1 MSLRFARWFADSV
14 KKFTAALLLALL
26 PASLAAQSATQPVF
40 RVNTRIVILDV
51 VVTDK
56 KGKVVN
62 NLSKND
68 FTIYED
74 KELQTI
80 RTFEPPSAHVMPPSP
95 DGKPLVTSSA
105 DLPKI
110 GNAPVT
116 ILVLDELN
124 TAFSDMAYARQ
135 SLQKYLNAQPELLN
149 QPTALLVASNT
160 KFQLLQDYTQSRV
173 DVLAALKA
181 HFPEYPWKMAN
192 SGKSGPG
199 AVERIS
205 QTLASLL
212 QISEASRGTPGRK
225 NIIWVGVNAPGVD
238 LMNAD
243 PVTEQQITGIV
254 RRVTQTLLAARV
266 TVFYI
271 DPTINSAA
279 TVGVMVPG
287 DDADNDTFVDTD
299 PFGSDINFNE
309 FAPATGGKIF
319 MSRND
324 VNNEI
329 ATSIDN
335 GASYYTLSYS
345 PTNHNEDAA
354 KYRNIKIKLSDPN
367 LTATTRGGYYPETD
381 NANNIAA
388 DPTLDAK
395 QRKGVLQLEL
405 SQAALSTLPYNGLS
419 IHVQKSDD
427 KKIWNISVATKDL
440 TWTPQPNGMLSTEA
454 TTIAATFDDSRN
466 STKGKY
472 RTIGKSKM
480 LGHVAHEL
488 TAERRSDAPA
498 PYTVT
503 FQLPVA
509 LPAGTDRIRFVVRDA
524 VSGKTG
530 TFDVKR

>member
-1 MSLRFARWFADSV
+1 MSLRFVRWVTVSL
-14 KKFTAALLLALL
+14 KQFTAVLMLVLL
-26 PASLAAQSATQPVF
+26 PASLAAQSASQPVF

-51 VVTDK
+51 VVTDR

-74 KELQTI
+74 KEQQNI
-80 RTFEPPSAHVMPPSP
+80 RTFEPPSAHVMPTSP

-105 DLPKI
+105 DLSKI

-124 TAFSDMAYARQ
+124 TAFPDMAYARY
-135 SLQKYLNAQPELLN
+135 SLQKYLNAQPEILN
-149 QPTALLVASNT
+149 QPTELLVASNT
-160 KFQLLQDYTQSRV
+160 KFQLLQDYTQKRA

-181 HFPEYPWKMAN
+181 HFPEYPWKLEG

-199 AVERIS
+199 AAERIA
-205 QTLASLL
+205 QTLSSLL

-225 NIIWVGVNAPGVD
+225 NIVWVGVNAPGIS
-238 LMNAD
+238 LMGID
-243 PVTEQQITGIV
+243 PDTEQQVTAIA

-271 DPTINSAA
+271 NPTSNSSA
-279 TVGVMVPG
+279 TTGVLVPG
-287 DDADNDTFVDTD
+287 DDADSTTFVDSD
-299 PFGSDINFNE
+299 PFGSDIDFDQ
-309 FAPATGGKIF
+309 FAPATGGQIF

-367 LTATTRGGYYPETD
+367 LIATTRGGYYPEPD
-381 NANNIAA
+381 NANNMV
-388 DPTLDAK
+388 LDTSLNAS
-395 QRKGVLQLEL
+395 QRKSALQM
-405 SQAALSTLPYNGLS
+405 ALSDAVWSTLSYNGLK
-419 IHVQKSDD
+419 VTAQKSDD
-427 KKIWNISVATKDL
+427 KKFWHIAIPTRDL
-440 TWTPQPNGMLSTEA
+440 SWKPRTDGTLTTEVTA
-454 TTIAATFDDSRN
+454 IVATFDDSRN
-466 STKGKY
+466 NSTGKY

-488 TAERRSDAPA
+488 VAARKPDQPTPDI
-498 PYTVT
+498 TT
-503 FQLPVA
+503 FDLPVEQ
-509 LPAGTDRIRFVVRDA
+509 PAGTSRFRIVMRDA
-524 VSGKTG
+524 FSGKTG
-530 TFDVKR
+530 TADIKP

>member
-1 MSLRFARWFADSV
+1 M
-14 KKFTAALLLALL
+14 
-26 PASLAAQSATQPVF
+26 AAQTATQPVF

-56 KGKVVN
+56 KGNVVN
-62 NLSKND
+62 NLKQDD
-68 FTIYED
+68 FTVYED
-74 KELQTI
+74 KQLQTI

-95 DGKPLVTSSA
+95 DGKPLVTSAA
-105 DLPKI
+105 DLPRI

-124 TAFSDMAYARQ
+124 TAFSDMAFARQ
-135 SLQKYLNAQPELLN
+135 SLQKYLNAQPEILN

-160 KFQLLQDYTQSRV
+160 KFQLLQDYTQKRA
-173 DVLAALKA
+173 DVLSALKA

-212 QISEASRGTPGRK
+212 QIAEASRGTPGRK

-238 LMNAD
+238 LINAD
-243 PVTEQQITGIV
+243 PVTEQAVTSIV
-254 RRVTQTLLAARV
+254 KRVTQTLLAARV

-271 DPTINSAA
+271 DPTINSSA

-287 DDADNDTFVDTD
+287 DDSDSDTFVDTD

-345 PTNHNEDAA
+345 PANHNEDAS

-367 LTATTRGGYYPETD
+367 LIATTREGYYPEAD
-381 NANNIAA
+381 NANNMAA
-388 DPTLDAK
+388 DTTLDAK
-395 QRKGVLQLEL
+395 QRTGMLQLEL
-405 SQAALSTLPYNGLS
+405 SEAALSTLAYNGLA
-419 IHVQKSDD
+419 ITVQKSAN
-427 KKIWNISVATKDL
+427 KKTWRLTIASKGL
-440 TWTPQPNGMLSTEA
+440 TWSPQADGSQSTEITA
-454 TTIAATFDDSRN
+454 LAVAFDDSRN
-466 STKGKY
+466 NSKGKY

-480 LGHVAHEL
+480 LGHIAHEL
-488 TAERRSDAPA
+488 TGERKANDPASDAA
-498 PYTVT
+498 T
-503 FQLPVA
+503 FELPVVI
-509 LPAGTDRIRFVVRDA
+509 PSGTSRLRFVVRDA
-524 VSGKTG
+524 VSGKIG
-530 TFDVKR
+530 TFDLKN